1 MSKIGLIGLGRMGA
15 PLCNNLVAAGYEV
28 VAHDIDPGRRET
40 ALARGAT
47 WSPSP
52 AAAAAEAD
60 VLLTVVPG
68 PSDVAAVMDDRV
80 VDALAPGATWI
91 DMTSNSPTQSAP
103 VRERV
108 LKRGVDVLEAPMG
121 GGPKDAEAGR
131 LRLFVGGDPA
141 LLARH
146 RQVLEAVADPD
157 RIVHVGGHGAG
168 YTAKLLVNLLWF
180 GQAVATAEALLV
192 GSRMGIDVGVL
203 RDVLADSPA
212 SSAFI
217 RTDLSALFAGDYLTS
232 FGLDHIEEQLAMVV
246 SLARDNSTP
255 HTVTES
261 VRRLYAQAGQH
272 FGPADG
278 ELLAVALLEEQAGLL
293 LRTPPTGGE
302 DGTLALP
309 GPELP

>member
-15 PLCNNLVAAGYEV
+15 PMCNNLVTAGHEV
-28 VAHDIDPGRRET
+28 VAHDIDPGRAET
-40 ALARGAT
+40 ALAMGAR
-47 WSPSP
+47 WSPSS
-52 AAAAAEAD
+52 AAAAAEAEI
-60 VLLTVVPG
+60 LLTVVPG
-68 PSDVAAVMDDRV
+68 PSEAAAVMDDRV

-91 DMTSNSPTQSAP
+91 DMTSNSPTASARI
-103 VRERV
+103 RERV
-108 LKRGVDVLEAPMG
+108 LKRGVGVLEAPIG
-121 GGPKDAEAGR
+121 GGPKDAEAGS

-146 RQVLEAVADPD
+146 RRVLEAVADPG

-217 RTDLSALFAGDYLTS
+217 HTDLSALFAGDYLAS

-255 HTVTES
+255 HTVTEA
-261 VRRLYAQAGQH
+261 VRRLYVQAGER

-293 LRTPPTGGE
+293 LRTPSTRKGDDTPATPGP
-302 DGTLALP
+302 ALP
-309 GPELP
+309 

>member
-15 PLCNNLVAAGYEV
+15 PMCNNLVAAGYEV
-28 VAHDIDPGRRET
+28 VAHDIDPGRAET
-40 ALARGAT
+40 ALAMGAR
-47 WSPSP
+47 WSPSS
-52 AAAAAEAD
+52 AAAAAEAE

-68 PSDVAAVMDDRV
+68 PSEVAAVMDDRV
-80 VDALAPGATWI
+80 VDALPPGATWI
-91 DMTSNSPTQSAP
+91 DMTSNSPMASAP
-103 VRERV
+103 IRERV
-108 LKRGVDVLEAPMG
+108 LKRGVDVLDAPIG
-121 GGPKDAEAGR
+121 GGPKDAEAGS

-146 RQVLEAVADPD
+146 RRVLEAVADPG

-217 RTDLSALFAGDYLTS
+217 RTDLSALFAGDYLAS

-255 HTVTES
+255 HTVTEA
-261 VRRLYAQAGQH
+261 VRRLYAQAGQR
-272 FGPADG
+272 FGTADG

-293 LRTPPTGGE
+293 LRTSSKGKG
-302 DGTLALP
+302 DGTPATPGPALP
-309 GPELP
+309 

>member
-15 PLCNNLVAAGYEV
+15 PMCDNLVTAGHEV
-28 VAHDIDPGRRET
+28 VAHDIDPGRAET
-40 ALARGAT
+40 ALAMGAR
-47 WSPSP
+47 WSPSS
-52 AAAAAEAD
+52 AAAAAEAE

-68 PSDVAAVMDDRV
+68 PSEAAAVMDDRV

-91 DMTSNSPTQSAP
+91 DMTSNSPTASARI
-103 VRERV
+103 RERV
-108 LKRGVDVLEAPMG
+108 LKRGVGVLEAPIG
-121 GGPKDAEAGR
+121 GGPKDAEAGS

-146 RQVLEAVADPD
+146 RRVLEAVADPG

-217 RTDLSALFAGDYLTS
+217 HTGLSALFAGDYLAS

-255 HTVTES
+255 HTVTEA
-261 VRRLYAQAGQH
+261 VRRLYVQAGER

-293 LRTPPTGGE
+293 LRTPSTRKGDDTPATPGP
-302 DGTLALP
+302 ALP
-309 GPELP
+309 

>member
-1 MSKIGLIGLGRMGA
+1 MGA
-15 PLCNNLVAAGYEV
+15 PMCNNLVTAGHEV
-28 VAHDIDPGRRET
+28 VAHDIDPGRAET
-40 ALARGAT
+40 ALAMGAR
-47 WSPSP
+47 WSPSS
-52 AAAAAEAD
+52 AAAAAEAEI
-60 VLLTVVPG
+60 LLTVVPG
-68 PSDVAAVMDDRV
+68 PSEAAAVMDDRV

-91 DMTSNSPTQSAP
+91 DMTSNSPTASARI
-103 VRERV
+103 RERV
-108 LKRGVDVLEAPMG
+108 LKRGVGVLEAPIG
-121 GGPKDAEAGR
+121 GGPKDAEAGS

-146 RQVLEAVADPD
+146 RRVLEAVADPG

-217 RTDLSALFAGDYLTS
+217 HTDLSALFAGDYLAS

-255 HTVTES
+255 HTVTEA
-261 VRRLYAQAGQH
+261 VRRLYVQAGER

-293 LRTPPTGGE
+293 LRTPSTRKGDDTPATPGP
-302 DGTLALP
+302 ALP
-309 GPELP
+309 